1 MKKKGLLRISTSL
14 AVMILGGATLA
25 GCGEENGTIT
35 PTPTPSGDVDTS
47 VAKITNRDALL
58 AEWGVNAG
66 ERPIQ
71 LTQSVAKIRTDGH
84 TLEFVS
90 SDTNIATVDNAGKVT
105 PLAAGQVTITIK
117 LDGAVAD
124 TIDLTFVAASYQS
137 IESVTKAIIASNG
150 DTTPVYSFRGVV
162 TQLIATK
169 AFTVQQGEYAI
180 YIYANPEKAIEGH
193 AIAVGDVLAI
203 TSTAQLYNG
212 LIETKEI
219 KSCVVLDETTETITA
234 KTIQNKDLTDALQ
247 SVIVNVTGL
256 KPVGALTPATSSAYG
271 ELQVTDD
278 TSESKV
284 TIYVNKYL
292 PEATLTAINE
302 KLNKL
307 ANEAFTA
314 NLNGVVVSKYNDFQY
329 LVTDAAQIELVAAAA
344 VNPTAVTISN
354 VDDVKQLIVGK
365 TAKLALTFAPDNCNA
380 KSMTYT
386 SSDPTVA
393 SIDADGKITALKVG
407 TTKITATSSVV
418 DTVKAEV
425 DVTVIA
431 PKFVTEP
438 IVGEDYYFGMDC
450 SAGVRY
456 FNGEM
461 STFYGATVDGKDEAI
476 KFNIVKGTGDNE
488 GKFALKSAANKYID
502 ITVGEYINFVYAD
515 EPAYLSYDKANFC
528 YYKTVANKNYY
539 FGTYSTY
546 TTVSSKENVMDYP
559 ARLYPVYMAD
569 APIVGST
576 IKLGSYHYNLTEPK
590 HLYLDG
596 TLSTTYFK
604 TTDVEGSADIFT
616 VEEGTTA
623 ERFALKT
630 SAGKYLAREE
640 QTNATSGSKYWAAIL
655 ADAKSEATDFVWNAA
670 NMTFETIG
678 ANPGTCLGTSG
689 TKTYETIGYS
699 RSSYSDMV
707 WMHAYLVDA
716 PKGHGESAT
725 DPLTVAEALAMA
737 GELADNAA
745 TEKVYY
751 IKGKVAKIA
760 TAFDLGYG
768 NISVYVTD
776 DGTENSDTTK
786 MFEYYR
792 LTGLN
797 GAKLMHESDIEV
809 GDEVVTKAKIKKYVN
824 SKNEI
829 TYETADSS
837 PTIAITKAN
846 PALRAVAFDQK
857 AATIDTNQ
865 SVTIKAGVAPTTLG
879 KDASKITWTV
889 SDDAKGTLDVTT
901 GAQVVF
907 TAKDATGEVTLT
919 ASYKEN
925 DSATPVTGT
934 FKVTVVAPFSGAAFT
949 FDGSM
954 TPTVKSDAKVEW
966 TDTTGAKFVIEQ
978 GDSNT
983 VAGGSDKGV
992 NQCFLGTSAQPEV
1005 RLYKNQKITFVKPS
1019 DKTISYIEVGVT
1031 NSNANY
1037 EGSTFT
1043 NGTNAKVSG
1052 SGNVGTSNVY
1062 VYRITPTD
1070 GTQDV
1075 SAIISKGACR
1085 FSYVKIA
1092 LA

>member
-47 VAKITNRDALL
+47 IAKITNRDALL

-90 SDTNIATVDNAGKVT
+90 SDTNIATVDDAGKVT
-105 PLAAGQVTITIK
+105 PLAAGQVTVTIK
-117 LDGAVAD
+117 LDGVVAD

-137 IESVTKAIIASNG
+137 IESVTKAIIDSNG

-219 KSCVVLDETTETITA
+219 KSCVVLDETAETITA

-418 DTVKAEV
+418 DTVKVEV
-425 DVTVIA
+425 NVTVIA

-461 STFYGATVDGKDEAI
+461 STYYGATVDAKEDAI

-488 GKFALKSAANKYID
+488 GKFALKNTANKYID
-502 ITVGEYINFVYAD
+502 ITVGDYINFVYAD

-528 YYKTVANKNYY
+528 YYKTVENKNYY
-539 FGTYSTY
+539 FGTYGTY
-546 TTVSSKENVMDYP
+546 ATVSSKENVMDYP
-559 ARLYPVYMAD
+559 ARLYPVYMSD
-569 APIVGST
+569 APQVGST
-576 IKLGSYHYNLTEPK
+576 VKIGSYHYNLTEPK
-590 HLYLDG
+590 HIYLDG
-596 TLSTTYFK
+596 TLDGTYFK
-604 TTDVEGSADIFT
+604 TTNVEGSADILT

-640 QTNATSGSKYWAAIL
+640 QTNATTGKKYWAAIL
-655 ADAKSEATDFVWNAA
+655 ADAKSEGTDFVWNAA
-670 NMTFETIG
+670 NMTFETVG
-678 ANPGTCLGTSG
+678 LNAGTCLGTSG

-699 RSSYSDMV
+699 KSSYTDMV
-707 WMHAYLVDA
+707 WMHVYLVDE
-716 PKGHGESAT
+716 PKAHGESVN
-725 DPLTVAEALAMA
+725 DPLTVAEALT
-737 GELADNAA
+737 LATALENNKSTD
-745 TEKVYY
+745 KVYY
-751 IKGKVAKIA
+751 IRGKVAKIA
-760 TAFDLGYG
+760 SAYAASYG

-776 DGTENSDTTK
+776 DGAENSDTTK
-786 MFEYYR
+786 MFEFYK
-792 LTGLN
+792 LSGLN
-797 GAKLMHESDIEV
+797 SARLMSVNDIEK
-809 GDEVVTKAKIKKYVN
+809 GDVVTTKAKIKKYVD
-824 SKNEI
+824 SKNKI
-829 TYETADSS
+829 TYETADAC
-837 PTIAITKAN
+837 PTAAITKADS
-846 PALRAVAFDQK
+846 AVKGLAFIKENAVLDY
-857 AATIDTNQ
+857 NQ
-865 SVTIKAGVAPTTLG
+865 TVTIKAGVAPTTLG
-879 KDASKITWTV
+879 KDTSKITWTV
-889 SDDAKGTLDVTT
+889 SDPSKGSLDVTT
-901 GAQVVF
+901 GAEVKF
-907 TAKDATGEVTLT
+907 TSASVAGEVDIV
-919 ASYKEN
+919 ASWKEN
-925 DSATPVTGT
+925 DQATAVTKT
-934 FKVTVVAPFSGAAFT
+934 FKAVINGPTAGEKIT
-949 FDGSM
+949 FDGSL
-954 TPTVKSDAKVEW
+954 TPTTCNKDKVEFTKNDYVITVDKNGSS
-966 TDTTGAKFVIEQ
+966 TD
-978 GDSNT
+978 
-983 VAGGSDKGV
+983 AGGKD
-992 NQCFLGTSAQPEV
+992 QAYLGSSGTPEF
-1005 RLYKNQKITFVKPS
+1005 RAYQKQKITISKPS
-1019 DKTISYIEVGVT
+1019 SKTIAYVELGIS
-1031 NSNANY
+1031 NSDTNY
-1037 EGSTFT
+1037 EGSTF
-1043 NGTNAKVSG
+1043 GNATSSKIVG
-1052 SGNVGTSNVY
+1052 SGEAWLENMY
-1062 VYRITPTD
+1062 YYKLTPTD
-1070 GTQDV
+1070 GSQNVVIT
-1075 SAIISKGACR
+1075 ATKGAFR
-1085 FSYVKIA
+1085 INYIKIVVTE
-1092 LA
+1092 